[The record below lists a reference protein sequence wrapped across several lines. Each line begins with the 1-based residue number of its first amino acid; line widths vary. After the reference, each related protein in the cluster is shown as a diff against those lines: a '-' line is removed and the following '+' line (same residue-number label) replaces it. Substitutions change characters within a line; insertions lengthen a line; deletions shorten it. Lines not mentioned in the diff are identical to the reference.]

1 LTVKVN
7 KTMVSRNIRWLK
19 YTFCFLDRISLLFLL
34 FNFLPEYFMDRS
46 LYPLRFYPIYKQLIW
61 GGEKLRELYGKTDAP
76 EKTGESWEISQVED
90 NVSVVSNGFL
100 KGKSLEEVIKI
111 YKSELMGH
119 RIFERFG
126 SRFPLLTKF
135 IHSNDD
141 LSIQVHPGD
150 EYAKKHHGENG
161 KTEMWYILDSEN
173 DAQLIVG
180 FNHDLDREIFLDKL
194 NTGHLKEVLN
204 FEKVSEGDV
213 IFLPAGRIHALGPGI
228 ILAEIQQTSDMTY
241 RIYDWDRLGQDGKP
255 RELHI
260 EHALNVLDYK
270 AHGSY
275 KTSYPSL
282 MNTHVNLVTCPYFS
296 TQLIHF
302 DRQMDMDYRDLDA
315 FVIYMCLEGELAIH
329 HAGGGPARL
338 VRGDTILIPASMKET
353 SLIPATRSKLLEIY
367 P

>member
-1 LTVKVN
+1 
-7 KTMVSRNIRWLK
+7 
-19 YTFCFLDRISLLFLL
+19 
-34 FNFLPEYFMDRS
+34 MDQS

-90 NVSVVSNGFL
+90 NISVVSDGFL
-100 KGKSLEEVIKI
+100 KGKSLEEII
-111 YKSELMGH
+111 ETYKGELVGQ

-126 SRFPLLTKF
+126 TRFPLLTKF

-150 EYAKKHHGENG
+150 EYAEKHHGENG
-161 KTEMWYILDSEN
+161 KTEMWYILDSEK

-180 FNHDLDREIFLDKL
+180 FNQDLDRGIFKDKL
-194 NTGHLKEVLN
+194 NSGHLKDVLN

-213 IFLPAGRIHALGPGI
+213 IFLPEGRIHALGPGI

-260 EHALNVLDYK
+260 EHAMNVLDYK
-270 AHGSY
+270 AHKTY
-275 KTSYPSL
+275 KTSYQGL
-282 MNTHVNLVTCPYFS
+282 MNTPVNLVACPFFS
-296 TQLIHF
+296 TQLIHL
-302 DRQMDMDYRDLDA
+302 DRRLDLDYRTLDA
-315 FVIYMCLEGELAIH
+315 FVIFMCLDGDLAISH
-329 HAGGGPARL
+329 GTGKLTRL
-338 VRGDTILIPASMKET
+338 VKGDTLLIPASLKE
-353 SLIPATRSKLLEIY
+353 LAIIPAAESKLLEIY